1 MQAPGSILVVDDRES
16 NRHLMKEILENA
28 GHRVVCASDGAQAID
43 LAITTQPDV
52 ILLDVKMPGMD
63 GFEVCARLQSLAETA
78 TIPIMFVTAHY
89 AEEQDMLHG
98 LGVGAYDYLIKPISR
113 AVLLARIGVVLRI
126 RRSEEHSRQMSLIDP
141 FTGLFSRTY
150 LVHRLEEEMR
160 RARRYDTPLAI
171 TMLDLD
177 NLRSCND
184 TFGHQFGDEV
194 LKRASTVLQKG
205 ARPCDAIGRY
215 GGEEF
220 LIVQPEFSEQEAAA
234 AVEQLKSRVAEER
247 FYGEACELRVTFSA
261 GVAAWDGH
269 ASAEMLLRFADR
281 ALEAAKRA
289 GQHQTARYSQL
300 AAAGMI
306 TETPNGAT

>member
-16 NRHLMKEILENA
+16 NRHLMKEILKSA
-28 GHRVVCASDGAQAID
+28 GHRVVCASDGAEAIH
-43 LAITTQPDV
+43 LAITTRPEV

-63 GFEVCARLQSLAETA
+63 GFEVCAKLQSLAETA
-78 TIPIMFVTAHY
+78 MIPIMFVTAHY

-113 AVLLARIGVVLRI
+113 AVLLARVGVILRL
-126 RRSEEHSRQMSLIDP
+126 RRSEERAREVSLIDS

-150 LVHRLEEEMR
+150 VVHRVEEEMR
-160 RARRYDTPLAI
+160 RSSRPGAPLVV

-177 NLRSCND
+177 NLKACND

-194 LKRASTVLQKG
+194 LKRVSTVLRKS
-205 ARPCDAIGRY
+205 ARAYDAVGRY

-220 LIVQPEFSEQEAAA
+220 LIVQPESTEQEAVA
-234 AVEQLKSRVAEER
+234 AVEQLKNRVAEER
-247 FYGEACELRVTFSA
+247 FYGDACELRVTFSA

-269 ASAEMLLRFADR
+269 ASAQSLLRCAER

-289 GQHQTARYSQL
+289 GQHQTVYYSQL
-300 AAAGMI
+300 TAGSAV
-306 TETPNGAT
+306 TDTPNGAT

>member
-16 NRHLMKEILENA
+16 NRHLMKEILEGA
-28 GHRVVCASDGAQAID
+28 GHRVVCAGDGAQAID
-43 LAITTQPDV
+43 LAITTRPDV

-78 TIPIMFVTAHY
+78 TIPVMFVTAHY

-126 RRSEEHSRQMSLIDP
+126 HRAEERSRQLSLIDS

-160 RARRYDTPLAI
+160 RAERSGTPLVV
-171 TMLDLD
+171 TMIDLD

-194 LKRASTVLQKG
+194 LKRVSAVLQKN
-205 ARPCDAIGRY
+205 ARPSDAVGRY

-220 LIVQPEFSEQEAAA
+220 LIVQPECTEQEAVAA
-234 AVEQLKSRVAEER
+234 IEQLKSRVAEER

-269 ASAEMLLRFADR
+269 ATAETLLGVAAQ
-281 ALEAAKRA
+281 ALGAAKRA
-289 GQHQTARYSQL
+289 GEHQTVCHSQL
-300 AAAGMI
+300 AAGTAV
-306 TETPNGAT
+306 TDSPSGAA